1 MLEERPSGNKPA
13 KPQLSQDLT
22 DAACDPTWDGLP
34 LEDYAR
40 EAQLDEAEVWKRLR
54 RGDLIGRTQRG
65 RLFVYSHEGALP
77 PEDAAASA
85 APTSRT
91 FGAWV
96 SDQTTEPTAPAT
108 TSPDADRGALSS
120 LPPLP
125 GPADERPGASSGGF
139 LALSGERAHSPEMA
153 LLLDHLSL
161 AKEENR
167 EILRLTQHS
176 IQKVTELT
184 DKIVEMKDTVIEAKD
199 AQILALMQQL
209 ESKDQRIKKLSQQNE
224 DLEMLARTMAEDQR

>member
-1 MLEERPSGNKPA
+1 MQEAPSAAKDPA
-13 KPQLSQDLT
+13 ISKQSQHV
-22 DAACDPTWDGLP
+22 AADGGDPSWDGLP

-40 EAQLDEAEVWKRLR
+40 EAALSEAEVWKRLR

-65 RLFVYSHEGALP
+65 RLFVYAREAAVP
-77 PEDAAASA
+77 PEHPVSA
-85 APTSRT
+85 GAPSQNSGT

-96 SDQTTEPTAPAT
+96 TDNASRAALGEPAGGT
-108 TSPDADRGALSS
+108 

-125 GPADERPGASSGGF
+125 AGGDTARQGAAGGGF
-139 LALSGERAHSPEMA
+139 MALTGERTSSPEMA

-209 ESKDQRIKKLSQQNE
+209 DAKEERIKKLAGQNE
-224 DLEMLARTMAEDQR
+224 DLEMLARTLADEAR

>member
-1 MLEERPSGNKPA
+1 MLEERPSAHKSA
-13 KPQLSQDLT
+13 KTQSSPDVT
-22 DAACDPTWDGLP
+22 DPTLEGLP

-40 EAQLDEAEVWKRLR
+40 QTGLEEAEVWKRLR

-65 RLFVYSHEGALP
+65 RLFVYSHEAAVP
-77 PEDAAASA
+77 PEE
-85 APTSRT
+85 PTPAGAQGRT

-96 SDQTTEPTAPAT
+96 SDNVVHEDIG
-108 TSPDADRGALSS
+108 SADLGT

-125 GPADERPGASSGGF
+125 LGPEEANRAGAMGPGAGGF
-139 LALSGERAHSPEMA
+139 LTMTGERTGSPEMA

-209 ESKDQRIKKLSQQNE
+209 EATDQRIKRLSQQNE
-224 DLEMLARTMAEDQR
+224 DLEMLARTMAEDPR